1 MSYGSMNVTIT
12 LVKVTPGSGSLSPAP
27 TRTTRDV
34 FASVESVWSTE
45 FWRADANGKKL
56 DVVFNV
62 VPDEYDEEAEVQYNG
77 KTYSVVRSGMGR
89 RGYWQLFCARR

>member
-1 MSYGSMNVTIT
+1 MNLTIT
-12 LVKVTPGSGSLSPAP
+12 LVKVTPGAGSLTAAP

-34 FASVESVWSTE
+34 YASQESVWSTE

-56 DVVFNV
+56 DAVFNI
-62 VPDEYDEEAEVQYNG
+62 VPDEFDDETEVIANG
-77 KTYSVVRSGMGR
+77 KTYNVVRSGMGR